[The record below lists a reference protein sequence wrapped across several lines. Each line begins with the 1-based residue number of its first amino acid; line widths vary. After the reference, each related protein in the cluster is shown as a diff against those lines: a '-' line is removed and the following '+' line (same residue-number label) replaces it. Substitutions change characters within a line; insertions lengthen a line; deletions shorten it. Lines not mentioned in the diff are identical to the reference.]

1 MALVPRP
8 YGLPKR
14 NHGPMDSPDFPPDFA
29 PDLARPGFD
38 RRAWP
43 MGGRLDY
50 WSGADGWP
58 IRRYRLGSGA
68 RGRMLVLGGRGD
80 MIEKYLE
87 VIDHWAARGW
97 AVTTFDW
104 RGQGG
109 SGRLTA
115 DPMCGHIDD
124 FADWIA
130 DLNALAADWRAE
142 GDGPTAIVAHSM
154 GGHLL
159 LRALAEGM
167 PSPDAAVTVAPMLGL
182 HSAPLPRWLAV
193 AIARLMVAL
202 GRGERQAWTQKEQSE
217 RQRRMRQKRLTHDPD
232 RYADELW
239 WRDHSRDIALGPP
252 SWTWVLQALESTR
265 ALAQGDAVARIATPL
280 LMLATQHDQL
290 VSTPAIRRVAARIA
304 GARLHVYGREA
315 AHEILRELDPV
326 RLDALGR
333 IDAFLDETAP

>member
-1 MALVPRP
+1 M
-8 YGLPKR
+8 GQ
-14 NHGPMDSPDFPPDFA
+14 MDSPDFPVA
-29 PDLARPGFD
+29 AFD

-50 WSGADGWP
+50 WHAPDGWP

-87 VIDHWAARGW
+87 VIHHWAMRGW
-97 AVTTFDW
+97 AVTSFDW

-115 DPMCGHIDD
+115 DPLCGHIGD

-130 DLNALAADWRAE
+130 DLNALAADWRAD
-142 GDGPTAIVAHSM
+142 GDGPTAMVAHSM
-154 GGHLL
+154 GGHMLV
-159 LRALAEGM
+159 RALAEGM
-167 PSPDAAVTVAPMLGL
+167 PPPDAVAMTAPMLGV
-182 HSAPLPRWLAV
+182 HSAPFPRWLAV
-193 AIARLMVAL
+193 AIARYMLWS
-202 GRGERQAWTQKEQSE
+202 GRGEQMAWTQKEGSE
-217 RQRRMRQKRLTHDPD
+217 RQCRMRQKRLTHDPD
-232 RYADELW
+232 RYADEIW

-252 SWTWVLQALESTR
+252 SWNWVVQALQSTR
-265 ALAQGDAVARIATPL
+265 AMAQGDAVTRIAVP
-280 LMLATQHDQL
+280 MLILAASTDKL
-290 VSTPAIRRVAARIA
+290 VSTPAIRAIAARIA

-326 RLDALGR
+326 RIDALAR
-333 IDAFLDETAP
+333 IDAFLDENAR

>member
-1 MALVPRP
+1 MPI
-8 YGLPKR
+8 
-14 NHGPMDSPDFPPDFA
+14 
-29 PDLARPGFD
+29 D

-43 MGGRLDY
+43 AGGRLDY
-50 WSGADGWP
+50 WSAPDGWP

-87 VIDHWAARGW
+87 VIHHWASHGW
-97 AVTTFDW
+97 AVTSFDW

-109 SGRLTA
+109 SGRLTD
-115 DPMCGHIDD
+115 DPMCGHIED
-124 FADWIA
+124 FAVWIA

-142 GDGPTAIVAHSM
+142 GNGPLVLLGHSM
-154 GGHLL
+154 GGHML

-167 PSPDAAVTVAPMLGL
+167 PPPDAAVAVAPMLGV

-193 AIARLMVAL
+193 AIAWTMVRL
-202 GRGERQAWTQKEQSE
+202 GRGKRQAWTQKEGTD
-217 RQRRMRQKRLTHDPD
+217 RLNRIWQKRLTHDPD
-232 RYADELW
+232 RYADEIW
-239 WRDHSRDIALGPP
+239 WRDLSRDIALGSP
-252 SWTWVLQALESTR
+252 SWAWVLEALRSTR
-265 ALAQGDAVARIATPL
+265 TLAEGDAITRIATPL
-280 LMLATQHDQL
+280 LILAAREDRL

-315 AHEILRELDPV
+315 AHEILRESDPV

-333 IDAFLDETAP
+333 IDAFLDEMAR

>member
-1 MALVPRP
+1 
-8 YGLPKR
+8 
-14 NHGPMDSPDFPPDFA
+14 MDSPDFPTAA
-29 PDLARPGFD
+29 PDAPIN

-50 WSGADGWP
+50 WTAPDGWP
-58 IRRYRLGSGA
+58 IRRYQLGSGE

-87 VIDHWAARGW
+87 VIHHWATRGW
-97 AVTTFDW
+97 AVTSFDW

-109 SGRLTA
+109 SGRLTD
-115 DPMCGHIDD
+115 DPLCGHIGD
-124 FADWIA
+124 FAAWIA

-142 GDGPTAIVAHSM
+142 GHGPTAMVAHSM
-154 GGHLL
+154 GGHML

-167 PSPDAAVTVAPMLGL
+167 PAPGAAAVVAPMLGV

-193 AIARLMVAL
+193 AIARFMVGI
-202 GRGERQAWTQKEQSE
+202 GRGERPAWTQKEQSD

-232 RYADELW
+232 RYADEIW

-252 SWTWVLQALESTR
+252 SWNWVLQALELTR
-265 ALAQGDAVARIATPL
+265 TLAEGPAIARIDTPML
-280 LMLATQHDQL
+280 ILATDADQL
-290 VSTPAIRRVAARIA
+290 VSTPAIREVTGRIA

-326 RLDALGR
+326 RLDALSR
-333 IDAFLDETAP
+333 IDAFLDEKAPSEIGR